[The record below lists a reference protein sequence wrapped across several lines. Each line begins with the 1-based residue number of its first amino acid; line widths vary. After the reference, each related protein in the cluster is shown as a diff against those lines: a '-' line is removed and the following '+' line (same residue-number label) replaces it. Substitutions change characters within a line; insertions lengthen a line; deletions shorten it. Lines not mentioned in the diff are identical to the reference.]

1 MARRIASMTRL
12 IQRFCDSVDAI
23 AGVLLGM
30 CTLLVVVAAVG
41 RYAFSYPVP
50 DAFDIS
56 RYLIGACMA
65 WGFASLGYRGG
76 HIAVDLLYEPL
87 GPFGRRV
94 LMFISWLLLLV
105 FTVLLVYMMFFRVR
119 SAYFSNEATF
129 DLQTPVWPF
138 MALIWVGF
146 ASSVITTATAFNR
159 EPDEPNPLDGA

>member
-1 MARRIASMTRL
+1 MLRL
-12 IQRFCDSVDAI
+12 IQRFCDGVETL
-23 AGVLLGM
+23 AGILLGL
-30 CTLLVVVAAVG
+30 CTLLVVVTAFG
-41 RYAFSYPVP
+41 RYSQLFTLP
-50 DAFDIS
+50 DAFDVS

-87 GPFGRRV
+87 GPSGRRV
-94 LMFISWLLLLV
+94 LNLIAWALLFV

-119 SAYFSNEATF
+119 SAYLSNEATF

-138 MALIWVGF
+138 MALIWLGF
-146 ASSVITTATAFNR
+146 ASSVITTLMAFDR